1 MPADPDQ
8 LEALAQHDSNKKIG
22 EIPYFHGIP
31 SKDLLTAKQTI
42 LKIETAAPICG
53 WNDAAK
59 AQRLATALK
68 GPAFTWY
75 EGLKRSHRLDQKDW
89 PTLKRYFL
97 EHYEKLVTASV
108 LTRSLKEIQMKPTET
123 VAEYSDRCQ
132 AVFNEYYDQYV
143 EKSCKMNEVQHAS
156 NTPANREF
164 LRLGMETAAQYMMI
178 YMQMTLFEAGLLDH
192 IRLEVA
198 TKRYD
203 NLMDLQRAAAEAE
216 ASRNTK
222 RVLVSAVEEA
232 DDDDELDDSSCIPL
246 TEEDYETVATVYR
259 SRGKKMPAF
268 YKKRYNQLQ
277 LNNRQN
283 QPNSAA
289 VRLSKKEK
297 ADMECWHCG
306 KKGHLISECRGKAA
320 GKPKAPGAGPKNKKV
335 NATDTEEVQVR
346 VARVN
351 SLNF

>member
-1 MPADPDQ
+1 
-8 LEALAQHDSNKKIG
+8 
-22 EIPYFHGIP
+22 
-31 SKDLLTAKQTI
+31 
-42 LKIETAAPICG
+42 
-53 WNDAAK
+53 
-59 AQRLATALK
+59 
-68 GPAFTWY
+68 
-75 EGLKRSHRLDQKDW
+75 
-89 PTLKRYFL
+89 
-97 EHYEKLVTASV
+97 
-108 LTRSLKEIQMKPTET
+108 
-123 VAEYSDRCQ
+123 
-132 AVFNEYYDQYV
+132 
-143 EKSCKMNEVQHAS
+143 
-156 NTPANREF
+156 
-164 LRLGMETAAQYMMI
+164 
-178 YMQMTLFEAGLLDH
+178 
-192 IRLEVA
+192 
-198 TKRYD
+198 
-203 NLMDLQRAAAEAE
+203 MDLQRAAAEAE